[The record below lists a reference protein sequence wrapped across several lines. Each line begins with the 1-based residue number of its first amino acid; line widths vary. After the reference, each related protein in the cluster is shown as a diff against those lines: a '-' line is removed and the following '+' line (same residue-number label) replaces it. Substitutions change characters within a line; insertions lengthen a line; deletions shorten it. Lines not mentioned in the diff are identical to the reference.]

1 MTKEDLKESI
11 FRALRK
17 EFDSIQDED
26 RLKEIYETTK
36 ALGYVDEAEE
46 MHNDLVV
53 EGIINPY

>member
-1 MTKEDLKESI
+1 MSKEDLKESI
-11 FRALRK
+11 HRALRK

-36 ALGYVDEAEE
+36 ELGYIDEYRE
-46 MHNDLVV
+46 MHSDLVV

>member
-1 MTKEDLKESI
+1 MSKEDLKESVH
-11 FRALRK
+11 RALRK
-17 EFDSIQDED
+17 EFDSIQDND

-36 ALGYVDEAEE
+36 QLGYVDEAFE

>member
-11 FRALRK
+11 HRALRK

-46 MHNDLVV
+46 MQNDLLV